1 MDSTAPLSRGFSL
14 FLRCVRWLPCTHACA
29 NFSNLTSYDS
39 IQWKDDIGLSDDDGV
54 RLGFLNAIGYFAGFV
69 IGPFIAYIDDNF
81 GRRWGIRFYGYTMI
95 IGTVIG
101 CVAGLPN
108 VNGYALFVTGRAII
122 GFGMSCPSLG
132 TAYQH
137 ID

>member
-1 MDSTAPLSRGFSL
+1 MGADADWRHLARITFFVPDIAFRDACNPVWVQHFPDPTSRPARHTQVVGGS
-14 FLRCVRWLPCTHACA
+14 
-29 NFSNLTSYDS
+29 
-39 IQWKDDIGLSDDDGV
+39 K
-54 RLGFLNAIGYFAGFV
+54 FASCE
-69 IGPFIAYIDDNF
+69 FIAYIDDNF

-132 TAYQH
+132 TAYQR